1 MRTADISLA
10 RKETKTAL
18 YAQRKRFMM
27 KAGIILTGE
36 VAWSPMLLDLQ
47 RLYHKLTQNR
57 ATAQKCADK
66 LQKHGVITLM
76 GKMSQLLS
84 ATTQP
89 KDVMHTGLIAIS
101 NCLRSMDRKMEVI

>member
-1 MRTADISLA
+1 LA

-57 ATAQKCADK
+57 ATAQKCAGK
-66 LQKHGVITLM
+66 LQKHKATILT
-76 GKMSQLLS
+76 GKKKKLLPVNM
-84 ATTQP
+84 QP
-89 KDVMHTGLIAIS
+89 KGVMHTVLIVIMHS
-101 NCLRSMDRKMEVI
+101 LRSMGRKMEVI